1 MAKRKRLTA
10 PSVDD
15 LKALDAEFRSETPPR
30 PSPSTAPIAQVAADA
45 AFAGKPETAQVR
57 LDRLDAERLRDA
69 EARGLVVTEIATHKI
84 HTDAMIRDRTV
95 IDPDE
100 MAELQASIAANGL
113 RLPVEVFADGEG
125 YALLSG
131 YRRLLAVRALE
142 AAGPQD
148 GRHTHIKAFVR
159 PAQDTART
167 FAAMVEENEVRANLS
182 HFERGRIAVI
192 AAQEG
197 AFDSTDA
204 AVAGLFATASK
215 AKRSKVKSFAE
226 VFEVLGDLLK
236 HAESL
241 SERRGLRLAGALR
254 QGAEARLRAALGAGQ
269 GGSADE
275 EWAALEPVITAAEQ
289 GPREGPKMGR
299 PKAQTPEAETETVQ
313 LRSGVTLRRG
323 QDAKGAVIRIQGKS
337 VTDDQM
343 AAAMA
348 ALSKVFNN

>member
-15 LKALDAEFRSETPPR
+15 IKALDAEFRSETPPR

-113 RLPVEVFADGEG
+113 RLPVEVFADGDG

-148 GRHTHIKAFVR
+148 GQHTHIKAFVR
-159 PAQDTART
+159 PAQDSAST

-182 HFERGRIAVI
+182 HYERGRIAVI

-204 AVAGLFATASK
+204 SVAGLFATASK

-226 VFEVLGDLLK
+226 VFEVLGDMLQ

-254 QGAEARLRAALGAGQ
+254 QGAEARLRAAL
-269 GGSADE
+269 
-275 EWAALEPVITAAEQ
+275 
-289 GPREGPKMGR
+289 
-299 PKAQTPEAETETVQ
+299 EAEIG
-313 LRSGVTLRRG
+313 RAACRG
-323 QDAKGAVIRIQGKS
+323 RG
-337 VTDDQM
+337 
-343 AAAMA
+343 
-348 ALSKVFNN
+348 